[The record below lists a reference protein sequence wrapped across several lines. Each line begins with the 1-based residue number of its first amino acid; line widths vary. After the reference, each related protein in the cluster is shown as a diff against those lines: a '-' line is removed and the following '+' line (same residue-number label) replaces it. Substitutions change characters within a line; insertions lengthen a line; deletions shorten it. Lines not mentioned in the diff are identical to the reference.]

1 MDDFLLSFRGVVKK
15 DNGFVFFENNMQAL
29 CCWEYASNEIKVISG
44 CDGYEYFIG
53 FNIFEHNDEIIVV
66 SNYGQR
72 ILIWNSSNNLFE
84 EIIGDNISNKNEVI
98 SQCLFLNNKIYLIYQ
113 KPSLNPIIIFDVNT
127 HGFYSSDILQKELQ
141 NIDIWSPF
149 VFSTDLGF
157 VGMDYGNNTIFEVDF
172 EKNVAKME
180 LDSAAKKL
188 LCAGKYKD
196 EILTCSFGS
205 YVIHSDKRGD
215 YSIIQD
221 GEICKEPYSYMEILD
236 DYFVILPRFSNK
248 VIIFTEESKF
258 FIELGSYADVKNKG
272 ASVATGCFQINH
284 DIFLCPTNKKGVVK
298 ICVDKCNYEMVFP
311 TMTKSCYH
319 RMLQVKGIEYDGIIY
334 EERFA
339 DSCKAINYLLE
350 MIE

>member
-1 MDDFLLSFRGVVKK
+1 MDDFCISFRGVVKK

-29 CCWEYASNEIKVISG
+29 CCWEYESNEIKVISG
-44 CDGYEYFIG
+44 CDGYEYFTG
-53 FNIFEHNDEIIVV
+53 FDIFENNDEIIVV

-84 EIIGDNISNKNEVI
+84 EIIGDLISNKNETI

-113 KPSLNPIIIFDVNT
+113 KPLLIPIIIFDVNT
-127 HGFYSSDILQKELQ
+127 HEFYSSDILQKELQ

-149 VFSTDLGF
+149 VFSTSVGF
-157 VGMDYGNNTIFEVDF
+157 VGMDYGKNTIFEVDF
-172 EKNVAKME
+172 ERNIAKVNF
-180 LDSAAKKL
+180 DSSEKKL

-196 EILTCSFGS
+196 EILTCSFDS
-205 YVIHSDKRGD
+205 YVIHSDKQGD

-221 GEICKEPYSYMEILD
+221 GEICKEPYSYMKILD
-236 DYFVILPRFSNK
+236 DYFVILPRFSDK

-258 FIELGSYADVKNKG
+258 FIDIGLYADVKNKCG
-272 ASVATGCFQINH
+272 SVATGCFQIKH

-298 ICVDKCNYEMVFP
+298 ICLDKCNCEIIYPIMS
-311 TMTKSCYH
+311 MSCYH
-319 RMLQVKGIEYDGIIY
+319 RMLEVKGIEYDGIIF

-339 DSCKAINYLLE
+339 DSFKAINYILE